1 MQTIYRYNLFTQLKL
16 VMNTS
21 IHIQDKYTELYREYN
36 SDQISKIGNTIVY
49 LSSRIDKLSKTK
61 LLKLLYILDEL
72 SIKQSGIPFLNLSYK
87 TWKFGPVSE
96 EVFVELST
104 EPTFLKDYFK
114 RKIDSE
120 DNIFIIPN
128 SEFCDDEFSKNDF
141 HLLDY
146 VIDQFGTKSA
156 KELISY
162 THRKNSP
169 WYNSAVRNSILSL
182 LEEEKINS
190 TEFLIDMSELIEYD
204 NRKLELYK
212 EYLENC

>member
-1 MQTIYRYNLFTQLKL
+1 
-16 VMNTS
+16 MNTS
-21 IHIQDKYTELYREYN
+21 IQTQDKYTELYREYN

-49 LSSRIDKLSKTK
+49 LSSKIHKLSKTK

-96 EVFVELST
+96 EIFIELST
-104 EPTFLKDYFK
+104 EPTFLKDFFK

-141 HLLDY
+141 SLLDY
-146 VIDQFGTKSA
+146 VISQFGNKSA

-162 THRKNSP
+162 THRKNAP

-190 TEFLIDMSELIEYD
+190 TEFLIDMSELIGYD